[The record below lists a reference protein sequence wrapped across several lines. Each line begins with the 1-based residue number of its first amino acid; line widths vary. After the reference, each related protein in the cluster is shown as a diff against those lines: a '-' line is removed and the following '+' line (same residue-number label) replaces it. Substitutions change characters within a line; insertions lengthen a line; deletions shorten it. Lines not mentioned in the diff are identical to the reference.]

1 MSRKILCPSCASL
14 LNEDVL
20 KQKNSENTC
29 LVCGA
34 SLSSDDTEKPV
45 KSESEEELVTWYY
58 YEFKDGSGT
67 GSLRDKPI
75 DLNKF
80 GDTYA
85 LKYTF
90 QAPPEDENG
99 DCDVAKEVLRREYK
113 PDAFKEPDP
122 DNVIKPDALWIKEG
136 KCPKCHSSNI
146 QLVPRKWSIWTGFR
160 TNKVDR
166 VCVNCKHR
174 F

>member
-1 MSRKILCPSCASL
+1 MGRKILCPSCGSVI
-14 LNEDVL
+14 NEDVL
-20 KQKNSENTC
+20 IQKNSQDTC

-34 SLSSDDTEKPV
+34 SLDSDDTEKPV
-45 KSESEEELVTWYY
+45 KSESDITWYY
-58 YEFKDGSGT
+58 YEWKKDG
-67 GSLRDKPI
+67 
-75 DLNKF
+75 
-80 GDTYA
+80 TYFIIEKEEA
-85 LKYTF
+85 EKQNLAVEDEDIILKHTF

-99 DCDVAKEVLRREYK
+99 DCDAAKEVLRREYK

-146 QLVPRKWSIWTGFR
+146 QLVPRKWSIWTGYR
-160 TNKVDR
+160 TNSVSR
-166 VCVNCKHR
+166 ICVNCKHR